1 MKNDGV
7 TTAIRGGSV
16 DVVASDGVIVSL
28 GDTATG
34 ASPPNAAVLDADGC
48 HVLSGFIDLQMNGAV
63 GVDLTSEPHRVAE
76 VAEFLARCGV
86 TSFQPT
92 VISSDEAQTRHAIDV
107 LRQWRE
113 DATDGSGQARSLGVH
128 LEGPFLEQSRRGA
141 HPPQHLRPPTVAEAT
156 SWVTMGAVSMVTLA
170 PEAPGAID
178 VIRTLVAAGVV
189 VSAGHTAMTADALNE
204 AVEAGLS
211 GATHLFNAM
220 GTMSARSPGPAG
232 AVLDHG
238 SLVAGLIADGV
249 HVDAAMV
256 RLAWRVLGPDRIA
269 LVTDAMSATGLGDGQ
284 YVVGD
289 TDVIVSGAAA
299 RTRNGVLAGGVMPSD
314 AAVRN
319 LIAITGC
326 TLAEAS
332 RAASSTP
339 ARWLGR
345 SDVGRLAIGRR
356 ADIVLLDEQLAVVA
370 TVIGGHVAH
379 DPQQRLR
386 WKS

>member
-7 TTAIRGGSV
+7 TVVIRDGTV
-16 DVVASDGVIVSL
+16 EVVASDGVIVSV
-28 GDTATG
+28 GGVA
-34 ASPPNAAVLDADGC
+34 ASESVSNAAVLDASGC
-48 HVLSGFIDLQMNGAV
+48 HVLAGFIDLQMNGAV

-76 VAEFLARCGV
+76 VAEFLASCGV

-107 LRQWRE
+107 LGQWRE
-113 DATDGSGQARSLGVH
+113 HGNAGSGQARSLGVH

-141 HPPQHLRPPTVAEAT
+141 HPPQHLRPPSIAEVT
-156 SWVTMGAVSMVTLA
+156 SWVTAGAVSMVTLA
-170 PEAPGAID
+170 PESPGAID

-204 AVEAGLS
+204 AAEAGLS

-238 SLVAGLIADGV
+238 SLIAGLIADGV
-249 HVDAAMV
+249 HVGAAMV

-269 LVTDAMSATGLGDGQ
+269 LVTDAMAATGLGDGH

-289 TDVIVSGAAA
+289 TDVVVSGAAA
-299 RTRNGVLAGGVMPSD
+299 RTRDGVLAGGVMPSD

-345 SDVGRLAIGRR
+345 GDVGRLAVGLR
-356 ADIVLLDEQLAVVA
+356 ADVVLLDEQLAVVA
-370 TVIGGHVAH
+370 TVIDGQVAY
-379 DPQQRLR
+379 DPQRRLHGR
-386 WKS
+386 S